1 MSVLGHAVRVH
12 VGLFDG
18 DAATAFSE
26 SRNADLQPVA
36 DGE

>member
-1 MSVLGHAVRVH
+1 MRVH
-12 VGLFDG
+12 VRLVDG

-26 SRNADLQPVA
+26 SRHADLQPVA